1 MCNRSC
7 RAPLKSHPKISPLP
21 AHLWHNTGMSESL
34 IGSQLAGYRVERVL
48 GRGGMAAI
56 YFAWDTLNNRPV
68 ALKVMDE
75 RYRGTPAYVDRFI
88 HEAQAI
94 AAWNHPNIVSV
105 YDAGEQGGIYFYAM
119 EFIRGLDLA
128 QLLRQYLDAG
138 QLLPYSEI
146 VRIGWAVAAALDFA
160 HAQGIIHRD
169 IKPSNVLI
177 SVDGRVLLSDFG
189 LVMDVSRGTL
199 GETFGSPHYIA
210 PEQARSSAGAVPQS
224 DLYSLAVMLYEMLT
238 GALPF
243 DDPSPTT
250 LALMHLN
257 QEPPRPRALNPRLNA
272 AVEAVLLRGLRK
284 RPEERFASG
293 REMLQALQG
302 ALAVELQGAQA
313 AQPLPV
319 LPSTEQLREERRRPQ
334 PGATAVY
341 PAGSMPAPVV
351 SIPRPAE
358 PRTVVNAAPPAGPL
372 PSYGYPPAA
381 TTPPPPVPPTARR
394 RGLGWGCLAAGL
406 ALPLL
411 LVVIGVALVFSNPGW
426 FIDPTRWT
434 IVATNP
440 SSAPTQATPPTLTV
454 TPEPSQT
461 NQPTLTDFP
470 TLTPTQ
476 PPTQT
481 PTFTPVPPSA
491 TPTPTSTPLVFAL
504 RLARAGSAGLVL
516 ANTGLAPIP
525 LSPLVLADT
534 DGGEFSAAEWQVAV
548 LQPGQCVLAWEP
560 DTEPQVPGDLTC
572 EPVGQVVLRAGDQR
586 FWTRGLTLRY
596 NGIEIATCPND
607 RDRCDVEVR

>member
-1 MCNRSC
+1 
-7 RAPLKSHPKISPLP
+7 
-21 AHLWHNTGMSESL
+21 MSESL
-34 IGSQLAGYRVERVL
+34 IGSQLAGYRIERVL

-75 RYRGTPAYVDRFI
+75 RYRGTPAYVERFI

-94 AAWNHPNIVSV
+94 ATWNHPNIVSV

-138 QLLPYSEI
+138 QLLPYKEV
-146 VRIGWAVAAALDFA
+146 VRIGWAVASALDFA

-169 IKPSNVLI
+169 VKPSNVLI

-189 LVMDVSRGTL
+189 LVMDISRGTL

-224 DLYSLAVMLYEMLT
+224 DLYALAVMLYEMLT

-250 LALMHLN
+250 LALLHLN

-272 AVEAVLLRGLRK
+272 AVESVLLRGLRK
-284 RPEERFASG
+284 RPEERFATG
-293 REMLQALQG
+293 REMMQALQG
-302 ALAVELQGAQA
+302 SLAAELQDPQA

-319 LPSTEQLREERRRPQ
+319 LPSTEQFREERRQPQ

-341 PAGSMPAPVV
+341 PAGSMPAPVA

-358 PRTVVNAAPPAGPL
+358 PRATVDGAPPTGPL
-372 PSYGYPPAA
+372 PAYQPAATPPPPYPPAA
-381 TTPPPPVPPTARR
+381 KRRAR
-394 RGLGWGCLAAGL
+394 GFGWGCLAAAL

-411 LVVIGVALVFSNPGW
+411 LVVIGAALVFSNPGW

-461 NQPTLTDFP
+461 LQP
-470 TLTPTQ
+470 TLTPTL

-491 TPTPTSTPLVFAL
+491 TPTPTATALVVAV
-504 RLARAGSAGLVL
+504 RLARAGSAGFVL

-525 LSPLVLADT
+525 LAPLVLADT
-534 DGGEFSAAEWQVAV
+534 DGGEFSAAEWQVAI

-560 DTEPQVPGDLTC
+560 DTAPQVPDDLTC
-572 EPVGQVVLRAGDQR
+572 EPVGQVVLRAGDER
-586 FWTRGLTLRY
+586 FWTRNLTLRY